1 MGHSTIDEKSPVA
14 VSRLSAA
21 RAAQAGVPRRVLV
34 VDDNFDAAMTLD
46 ALLRSLGHETVTAYD
61 GAQAL
66 KTAGDFTPDVVLLDI
81 GCRTLT
87 ATK

>member
-1 MGHSTIDEKSPVA
+1 M
-14 VSRLSAA
+14 
-21 RAAQAGVPRRVLV
+21 PRRVLV

-66 KTAGDFTPDVVLLDI
+66 TTAGDFKPDVVLLDI
-81 GCRTLT
+81 GMPDIDGYEVARRLLDNN
-87 ATK
+87 

>member
-1 MGHSTIDEKSPVA
+1 
-14 VSRLSAA
+14 
-21 RAAQAGVPRRVLV
+21 
-34 VDDNFDAAMTLD
+34 MTLD

-66 KTAGDFTPDVVLLDI
+66 KTAGEFKPDVVLLDI